1 MHISNW
7 SEPGEVGGGLA
18 YWSTKYRCVR
28 KKQKTMRIGVQC
40 TLSSCTGTILGQEY
54 MYVILLENSVRFITS
69 LKRCDN
75 VCVGGWE
82 A

>member
-7 SEPGEVGGGLA
+7 SEPGEVGGA

-28 KKQKTMRIGVQC
+28 KKNENRC
-40 TLSSCTGTILGQEY
+40 TLSSYCAGIILGQEY
-54 MYVILLENSVRFITS
+54 MYVILWENSVRFTTS
-69 LKRCDN
+69 LKRSGN
-75 VCVGGWE
+75 VGWGDGGG